1 MTVKR
6 YQHACGTFNYNSK
19 KIVIVAGGY
28 EGSLQPTL
36 STTEILDPS
45 SLESGW
51 VRGTIMSRD
60 PPNVPC
66 SAERSEEGSVIF
78 SEFSVPLF
86 KKEHGRYKGTPIFH

>member
-36 STTEILDPS
+36 STTEILDPR

-51 VRGTIMSRD
+51 VRGKI
-60 PPNVPC
+60 
-66 SAERSEEGSVIF
+66 I
-78 SEFSVPLF
+78 
-86 KKEHGRYKGTPIFH
+86 

>member
-36 STTEILDPS
+36 STTEILDPR

-51 VRGTIMSRD
+51 VRGKIM
-60 PPNVPC
+60 
-66 SAERSEEGSVIF
+66 I
-78 SEFSVPLF
+78 
-86 KKEHGRYKGTPIFH
+86 I